1 MTDKN
6 RLLRAI
12 GDIDDK
18 YITEILAEDAKGSG
32 KVVKVP
38 FNQKPVIKYMKYY
51 LPAAA
56 ALVIVVACV
65 KSGLFSGFGANGSA
79 SYDSAAPAATARPSG
94 GKPPRNTATRASRR
108 IPKTRWPISGNTS
121 GSSNGPTITGG

>member
-65 KSGLFSGFGANGSA
+65 KSGLF
-79 SYDSAAPAATARPSG
+79 PRP
-94 GKPPRNTATRASRR
+94 RR
-108 IPKTRWPISGNTS
+108 THRTMP
-121 GSSNGPTITGG
+121 